1 MKIGLFDSGIGGLTV
16 LKKVINNFGNHQYI
30 YLGDSLNVPY
40 GSKPISFLI
49 SNLEKILSFFDSL
62 DVDIL
67 ISACNT
73 TDSIIKKTN
82 FNLENYNFT
91 YISLIENAVEKV
103 EKNDSVLLLAT
114 ENTVK
119 LGVYKELLTKKGL
132 SKYEEKACP
141 LFVPLIE
148 EGYWYGQMA
157 DSVLRYYLRDYKSKY
172 KKVILGCTHY
182 PILEKQI
189 KKYTNSL
196 ILDPADSIVDFLEKE
211 VQLSKNTGNIKVTYY
226 ITGNVDK
233 FETLSKAFMF
243 DVYYKPTF
251 KKINL
256 SKKRQYSEKS
266 LINTKQ

>member
-40 GSKPISFLI
+40 GSKPISFLLD
-49 SNLEKILSFFDSL
+49 NLEKILSFFDSL

-82 FNLENYNFT
+82 FNLDKFNFT
-91 YISLIENAVEKV
+91 YISLIENAVKKV
-103 EKNDSVLLLAT
+103 QKNDSVLLLAT

-132 SKYEEKACP
+132 MKYEEKACP

-157 DSVLRYYLRDYKSKY
+157 DSVLRFYLRDYKSKY

-196 ILDPADSIVDFLEKE
+196 ILDPADSIVDVLSQE
-211 VQLSKNTGNIKVTYY
+211 VQLSKNTGNIKVNYY
-226 ITGNVDK
+226 ITGNVEK
-233 FETLSKAFMF
+233 FETLSKAFMY
-243 DVYYKPTF
+243 DVYYKPVF
-251 KKINL
+251 RKIDL
-256 SKKRQYSEKS
+256 SKTKLYREKN
-266 LINTKQ
+266 LINTNQ